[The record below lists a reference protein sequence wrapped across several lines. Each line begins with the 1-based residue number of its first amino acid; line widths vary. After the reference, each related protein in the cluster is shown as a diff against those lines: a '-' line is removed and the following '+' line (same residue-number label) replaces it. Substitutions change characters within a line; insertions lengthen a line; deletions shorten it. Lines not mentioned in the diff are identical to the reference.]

1 MNAGRFFCAT
11 KVKGALSPQRPHL
24 FKISLTVPGLPSI
37 MIINCASALVTPLI
51 QVAHMDDEG
60 RKTVKHWPEDER
72 PRERLIVHGPASLS
86 DAQLLAI
93 IIRNGRSGHT
103 ALDVGRE
110 LLERFE
116 GLSGIDHAGIKEICS
131 VAGIGQAKAAEI
143 KAAIELGR
151 RYQKPNLAGASFCSS
166 QDVAEYYRPRMK
178 DVKQEEFRCAILDT
192 KNKIVKDVKV
202 TTGTLNA
209 SLVHPRDT
217 FKAAVRES
225 AAAVIFIHNHPSGDT
240 RPSQEDILLTKR
252 LIQAGDVLGIQVL
265 DHIIIGD
272 AGHFSFRDNGMISR
286 AS

>member
-1 MNAGRFFCAT
+1 M
-11 KVKGALSPQRPHL
+11 
-24 FKISLTVPGLPSI
+24 
-37 MIINCASALVTPLI
+37 
-51 QVAHMDDEG
+51 
-60 RKTVKHWPEDER
+60 TVKHWPEDER
-72 PRERLIVHGPASLS
+72 PRERLIAHGPASLS

-93 IIRNGRSGHT
+93 IIRNGKSGRT
-103 ALDVGRE
+103 ALDLGRE

-116 GLSGIDHAGIKEICS
+116 GLSGIDQAGIKEICA
-131 VAGIGQAKAAEI
+131 VAGIGLAKAAEI

-151 RYQKPNLAGASFCSS
+151 RYQKPSLAGASFCSS
-166 QDVAEYYRPRMK
+166 QDVAAYYRPRMKDVKQEEFRCAILDTKNKRMK

-240 RPSQEDILLTKR
+240 RPSQEDLLLTKR
-252 LIQAGDVLGIQVL
+252 LVQAGDVLGIQVL

-272 AGHFSFRDNGMISR
+272 GDHFSFRDNGMISR
-286 AS
+286 IP